1 MKKKW
6 LIAVIF
12 IAVILLV
19 LGSVWGYLSANSLS
33 FSTGRCLVASN
44 GAYLILIDSGPVVM
58 SNRTDNA
65 ELFSDIRTGDEIRI
79 LHDGI
84 QETYPGGTGVYSC
97 KVLSEG
103 SIDDIPED
111 IIESLSVM
119 GWLATDASG
128 RTREIYSGLV
138 ESCDPVY
145 QDQGNYLL
153 KIQVASAFENPYVF
167 TVAES
172 TDIQDIDGISA
183 GDKVWLECESEESGY
198 KEVVTLIEYQTVSYE
213 YGYANMYLELPAGWN
228 YAICEYSEESVTF
241 GVDFWPADQT
251 EGKLRLRYNPD
262 GFYVCGTGLEETE
275 IRLDNG
281 LRAYQGTYDNHAVWD
296 FISIRDLP
304 GSYVIL
310 TENVDSWWA
319 VYGEQAMDIIG
330 SMSLAE
336 GIIWENMAIELAER
350 ELKGEFEAEWADFD
364 FCEGVWSIR
373 FADKDTTYT
382 VYIGADGTVLDT
394 TASYPD
400 EVLYDKPVIYLYPEQ
415 ETEVTVRLDFTGRLT
430 TTYPAYNDGWNVI
443 AQPDGT
449 LVDPNTGRM
458 YYCLFWEG
466 IADAGYD
473 ISTGFVVPGENT
485 AAFLEEAL
493 ARLGLTDKEANEFI
507 IYWLPQMEGNAYN
520 LISFQ
525 QEAYTNN
532 AALSITPEPDSI
544 LRVFMAWKPLD
555 TPVEVEPQQ
564 LETIERRGFTVVEWG
579 GAELPG

>member
-19 LGSVWGYLSANSLS
+19 LGSVWGYLSANSVS

-58 SNRTDNA
+58 NNCTDNA
-65 ELFSDIRTGDEIRI
+65 ELFADIRTGDEIRI

-103 SIDDIPED
+103 SIDDIPEE

-228 YAICEYSEESVTF
+228 YEICEYSEESVTF
-241 GVDFWPADQT
+241 GIDFWPADQT

-275 IRLDNG
+275 IRLDYG

-415 ETEVTVRLDFTGRLT
+415 ETKVTVRLDFTGRLT
-430 TTYPAYNDGWNVI
+430 TTYPDYNDGWNVI

-473 ISTGFVVPGENT
+473 ISTGFVVAGENT

-493 ARLGLTDKEANEFI
+493 AQLGLTDKEANEFI
-507 IYWLPQMEGNAYN
+507 IYWLPKMEGNAYN

-544 LRVFMAWKPLD
+544 LRVFMVWKPLEA
-555 TPVEVEPQQ
+555 PVEVEPQQ

>member
-58 SNRTDNA
+58 NNCTDNA
-65 ELFSDIRTGDEIRI
+65 ELFADIRTGDEIRI

-103 SIDDIPED
+103 CIDDIPED

-228 YAICEYSEESVTF
+228 YEICKYSEESATF
-241 GVDFWPADQT
+241 GIDFWPADQT

-262 GFYVCGTGLEETE
+262 GFYVCGTDLEETE

-373 FADKDTTYT
+373 FAEKDTTYT

-400 EVLYDKPVIYLYPEQ
+400 EVLYDKSVIYLYPEQ
-415 ETEVTVRLDFTGRLT
+415 ETEVTVRLDFTSRLT

-473 ISTGFVVPGENT
+473 ISTGFVVAGENT

-493 ARLGLTDKEANEFI
+493 AQLGLTDKEANEFI
-507 IYWLPQMEGNAYN
+507 IYWLPKMEGNAYN